1 MEFKT
6 LFKILKNRIGD
17 GCDVPEFFRELIA
30 MITAVSEE
38 EWGTGKDPS
47 MRALL
52 DNTYRSYVKRK
63 LPKKF
68 AQSIVYH
75 LNMDNLIRNINDT
88 PLELRKL
95 LVEDLIPYDSDMTVH
110 NVAEKIA
117 DYMIEIIRASAGMT
131 NPNTLIESKRQEIAL
146 SLKRKYGDFLYLEEG
161 NCCPGC
167 GRNLYVML
175 NDSVRPVYEIAIIDK
190 SKSPVVTNL
199 LAMCPICQATH
210 QLDNNKKRIRELQS
224 VKKILSIHRQNINL
238 IDDMKLEKG
247 ITGAIIKIKELKQAD
262 LEKASLDPKE
272 IKQKLDPNIDFTIYG
287 IVNYYVTTYFLNVKR
302 IMENLDKRGVIDYV
316 EIQGQ
321 MKAIYNKLNKGK
333 KTKAEIFNEITE
345 KIHRVSLQ
353 ENIYCQI
360 VVAYFIQSCEVFDVI
375 TK

>member
-95 LVEDLIPYDSDMTVH
+95 LLEDLIPYDSDMTVH

-272 IKQKLDPNIDFTIYG
+272 IKQKLDPNWSAHCSQQ
-287 IVNYYVTTYFLNVKR
+287 VC
-302 IMENLDKRGVIDYV
+302 
-316 EIQGQ
+316 
-321 MKAIYNKLNKGK
+321 
-333 KTKAEIFNEITE
+333 
-345 KIHRVSLQ
+345 SLQ
-353 ENIYCQI
+353 SASLPTQ
-360 VVAYFIQSCEVFDVI
+360 VI
-375 TK
+375 LPFNCILSSWGQYMLYAI

>member
-161 NCCPGC
+161 NCCTGC

-262 LEKASLDPKE
+262 LEKASLDQKE
-272 IKQKLDPNIDFTIYG
+272 INQKLDPNIYFTIYG

>member
-210 QLDNNKKRIRELQS
+210 AVWLTNQQLKNAMDQILCDIETQLNDTMQELNDSLFDDIRKAPKLRLKQYNSYTFETPDDNGTGSNYKGLVIYDLAVLECTELPAIAHDSLILKNISDVAINGIMRIYEKSNRSNKQIFIAFDKQNAYGKSTQQILSENTVLKLSDKGHELYGESWNKKVR
-224 VKKILSIHRQNINL
+224 
-238 IDDMKLEKG
+238 
-247 ITGAIIKIKELKQAD
+247 
-262 LEKASLDPKE
+262 
-272 IKQKLDPNIDFTIYG
+272 
-287 IVNYYVTTYFLNVKR
+287 
-302 IMENLDKRGVIDYV
+302 
-316 EIQGQ
+316 
-321 MKAIYNKLNKGK
+321 
-333 KTKAEIFNEITE
+333 
-345 KIHRVSLQ
+345 
-353 ENIYCQI
+353 
-360 VVAYFIQSCEVFDVI
+360 
-375 TK
+375 